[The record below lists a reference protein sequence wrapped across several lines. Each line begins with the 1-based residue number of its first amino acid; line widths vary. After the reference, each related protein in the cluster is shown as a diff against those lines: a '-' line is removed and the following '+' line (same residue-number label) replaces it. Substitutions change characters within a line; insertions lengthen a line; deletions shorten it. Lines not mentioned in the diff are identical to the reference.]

1 MSDKNIHSIILN
13 NSKFSMSNRFQTFVD
28 FVPLK
33 PQEFRSL
40 STNEE
45 IQRLPDDKLER
56 LWLKPI
62 QRMLQQTFRIDQRTY
77 DAGTDP
83 TLAELEE
90 DFKVATAITID
101 KFARNE
107 DERIGDVD
115 IDGLG
120 KSKFDVMIPQR
131 ARQLLQR
138 YNRPG
143 GRVGRA

>member
-1 MSDKNIHSIILN
+1 MSDNIHNKIIN
-13 NSKFSMSNRFQTFVD
+13 NSRFSTSNRFQTFVD

-33 PQEFRSL
+33 PQEFRTL
-40 STNEE
+40 SVNEN

-77 DAGTDP
+77 STGTDP

-90 DFKVATAITID
+90 DFKVSAAITID

-107 DERIGDVD
+107 DERIGEVD
-115 IDGLG
+115 IEGLG
-120 KSKFDVMIPQR
+120 KSKFDIMIPQR
-131 ARQLLQR
+131 ARQLLER

>member
-1 MSDKNIHSIILN
+1 MSDNIHNKIIN
-13 NSKFSMSNRFQTFVD
+13 NSRFSTSNRFQTFVD

-33 PQEFRSL
+33 PQEFRTL
-40 STNEE
+40 SENEN

-77 DAGTDP
+77 STGTDP

-90 DFKVATAITID
+90 DFKVSAAITID

-107 DERIGDVD
+107 DERIGEVD
-115 IDGLG
+115 IEGLG
-120 KSKFDVMIPQR
+120 KSKFDIMIPQR
-131 ARQLLQR
+131 ARQLLER